1 MKESWKF
8 DTRVQYIKYRVLTE
22 VAKYAWEGT
31 LTENILNI
39 PHTII
44 PGKTPT
50 MRCCVYKERA
60 IIGER
65 VKMAMGGDRSNPNI
79 IQVIDIA
86 CDECPVGGYVVTDL
100 CRGCLA
106 HICKTACKFG
116 AISHDENHIAHID
129 KTKCKE
135 CGACAKAC
143 PYMGIVNR
151 IRPCE
156 NACKV
161 HAISPGEDG
170 AAVIDN
176 DKCVSCG
183 ACSYQCPFGAI
194 TDTSSILD
202 VVNFIKESENNTK
215 YKVFAVI
222 APAIASQFR
231 RAKLTQVATAIR
243 KLGFYSVTEA
253 ALGADL
259 VAAAETRELVEHGSL
274 TSSCCPA
281 FVSYIEKYY
290 PDLIPHISGT
300 DSPMVTLGRFIKTH
314 NDETAKVVFI
324 GPCTAKKM
332 EAKKE
337 KNSPWVDAV
346 ITFEE
351 LQALFASKD
360 IEPSEMEE
368 SELDGASYFGRIFAR
383 CGGLADAV
391 KEGLKEIGEEDFELN
406 AVSCSGLEEC
416 KRALT
421 LMSKGKGNA
430 NFIEGMA
437 CIGGCVGGSGCINH
451 SEISRQHIENFSR
464 EAGDKEIIDSI
475 ADLVEKT
482 SKE

>member
-31 LTENILNI
+31 LAENVLNI
-39 PHTII
+39 PQTII
-44 PGKTPT
+44 PGKVPT

-65 VKMAMGGDRSNPNI
+65 VKMAMGGDKSNPNS
-79 IQVIDIA
+79 IQVISIA

-106 HICKTACKFG
+106 HRCKTACKFG
-116 AISHDENHIAHID
+116 AISHDANHIAHID

-151 IRPCE
+151 KRPCE

-161 HAISPGEDG
+161 DAIKPGEDG

-176 DKCVSCG
+176 EKCVSCG

-194 TDTSSILD
+194 TDTSSIID
-202 VVNFIKESENNTK
+202 AVNLIKESENNTK

-231 RAKLTQVATAIR
+231 RATLGQISTAI
-243 KLGFYSVTEA
+243 KQVGFFDVIEA

-259 VAAAETRELVEHGSL
+259 VAAAETRELVKHGLL
-274 TSSCCPA
+274 TSSCCPS
-281 FVSYIEKYY
+281 FVSYIEKFY
-290 PDLIPHISGT
+290 PELIPYVSGT
-300 DSPMVTLGRFIKTH
+300 SSPMVTLGKFIKEH
-314 NDETAKVVFI
+314 YGENAKVVFI
-324 GPCTAKKM
+324 GPCTAKKT

-337 KNSPWVDAV
+337 NNAQWVDNV

-360 IEPSEMEE
+360 IEPADMEE
-368 SELDGASYFGRIFAR
+368 SELGGASYFGRIFAR

-391 KEGLKEIGEEDFELN
+391 AEGLKEIGEEDFELN

-416 KRALT
+416 KRALM

-437 CIGGCVGGSGCINH
+437 CVGGCIGGNGCINH
-451 SEISRQHIENFSR
+451 GEVNWQYLEKFSR

-475 ADLVEKT
+475 ADLVELT